1 MHLIKSK
8 WLDVR
13 VACVLIFFCIRIW
26 ICIPLWNCICIWICM
41 TTNTFEVT
49 NLNGWVSE
57 RVACLFCRPSPK
69 RPFLCWP
76 CGPLMYTPQFSHPS
90 EFKHTCRKR
99 SFPMDKDGL
108 EFIFEET
115 LVVKQMS
122 QGQGPPSSILPSHPI
137 TRPPSYFIILDIICI
152 CSHMWVLFLSL
163 WRYKCSVWR
172 YKAGNKKI
180 PQIFNFLATNKNTV
194 FFQFPCRASLAC
206 FFSSLFRPCW

>member
-1 MHLIKSK
+1 MGGCQS
-8 WLDVR
+8 
-13 VACVLIFFCIRIW
+13 VACVFIFICIRTW

-41 TTNTFEVT
+41 TLATNTFEVT

-76 CGPLMYTPQFSHPS
+76 CGPLMYTPQFSHPP

-137 TRPPSYFIILDIICI
+137 TCLHHTYYFRYNLHLLSY
-152 CSHMWVLFLSL
+152 V
-163 WRYKCSVWR
+163 
-172 YKAGNKKI
+172 
-180 PQIFNFLATNKNTV
+180 
-194 FFQFPCRASLAC
+194 
-206 FFSSLFRPCW
+206 SSLFVSLKI